1 MNKAPFILKHNEDG
15 IKISTREEE
24 NTIGVMVETELH
36 IPFENIASVLNEI
49 NFFTD
54 FLPYC

>member
-1 MNKAPFILKHNEDG
+1 MNKAPFFEKYNEDG

-24 NTIGVMVETELH
+24 NTIGVMVDTELH

-49 NFFTD
+49 NYFT
-54 FLPYC
+54 